1 MNQYLLDVGLGV
13 GQKLQELAL
22 ALDLDLLAGVVRVGG
37 VEVQVATVRRLGNM
51 GE

>member
-1 MNQYLLDVGLGV
+1 MRGGSFPQSSWMH
-13 GQKLQELAL
+13 LQELAL